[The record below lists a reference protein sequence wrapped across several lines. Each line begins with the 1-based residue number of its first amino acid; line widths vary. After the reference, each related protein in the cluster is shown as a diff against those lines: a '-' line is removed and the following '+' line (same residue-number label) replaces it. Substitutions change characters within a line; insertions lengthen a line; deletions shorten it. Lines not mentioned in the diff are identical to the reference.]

1 MFLSVHLLMIPSNLF
16 KKSLTIIY
24 GILLKHT
31 LALKFPFSLPQMVE
45 FHSQISNLNAEFVL
59 QNSYLAPLTLTLHFG
74 PNTLT
79 NSQLTNFLNHF
90 LPVSSFVEV
99 LVYK

>member
-1 MFLSVHLLMIPSNLF
+1 MIPSKLF
-16 KKSLTIIY
+16 KKLLIILY

-45 FHSQISNLNAEFVL
+45 LHFQISNLNAEFVL
-59 QNSYLAPLTLTLHFG
+59 QNSYPTPLTLTLHFG

-90 LPVSSFVEV
+90 LPVSSIAEV
-99 LVYK
+99 LIYK